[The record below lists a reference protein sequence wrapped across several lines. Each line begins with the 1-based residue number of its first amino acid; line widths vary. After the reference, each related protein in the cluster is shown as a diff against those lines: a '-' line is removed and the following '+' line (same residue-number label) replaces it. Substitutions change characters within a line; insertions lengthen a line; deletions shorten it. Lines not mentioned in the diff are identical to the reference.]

1 MVRYEKDRR
10 VVRDRRQKP
19 TKLFSRYAF
28 SGRRQ
33 SIRRKA
39 DRKTNLYV
47 DRYDSHLLIP
57 LILIIALSV
66 LDAYFTIFHVQ
77 EGAREI
83 NPLMNLLI
91 GYGDIHF
98 VIMKYVVTALGV
110 AMLCILKNL
119 IIARI
124 GLLFILFL
132 YLVVFAH
139 HIFLIF

>member
-1 MVRYEKDRR
+1 MARYEKDRR

-19 TKLFSRYAF
+19 TKLISRYAF

-47 DRYDSHLLIP
+47 DRYESQLLVP
-57 LILIIALSV
+57 FLLIIALSV

-91 GYGDIHF
+91 GYGNIYF
-98 VIMKYVVTALGV
+98 IVMKYVVTALGV

-119 IIARI
+119 FVARI
-124 GLLFILFL
+124 GLLFILSI
-132 YLVVFAH
+132 YLVVLTH